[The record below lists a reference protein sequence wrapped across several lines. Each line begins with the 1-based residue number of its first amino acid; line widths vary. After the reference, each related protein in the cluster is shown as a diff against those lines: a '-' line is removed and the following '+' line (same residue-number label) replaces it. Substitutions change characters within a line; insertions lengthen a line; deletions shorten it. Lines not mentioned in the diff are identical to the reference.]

1 MPKQKRNWN
10 QLKQEFMETEL
21 DVSVS
26 AFLVSKWVPN
36 NSRSR
41 LNTKGRTKER
51 KEVKKKVMKVA
62 IDKSI
67 VKQAKALEIPMDEL
81 MLSKKEAVS
90 KVMQQ
95 VLEKDLDIQ
104 DLERTIKILRTELG
118 LPTSYSKNE
127 NMNTEKIEGIHII
140 MGKNLID
147 KKENDKNNV

>member
-1 MPKQKRNWN
+1 
-10 QLKQEFMETEL
+10 
-21 DVSVS
+21 
-26 AFLVSKWVPN
+26 
-36 NSRSR
+36 
-41 LNTKGRTKER
+41 
-51 KEVKKKVMKVA
+51 MKVA

>member
-51 KEVKKKVMKVA
+51 KEVKAKVMNRA
-62 IDKSI
+62 IEKSI
-67 VKQAKALEIPMDEL
+67 TKQAKELEIPMNEL
-81 MLSKKEAVS
+81 TLAKKNAVA

-95 VLEKDLDIQ
+95 ILDKDLDIK
-104 DLERTIKILRTELG
+104 DLETSIKILRTEMG

-127 NMNTEKIEGIHII
+127 NTNIEKIEGIHIL
-140 MGKNLID
+140 MGGNLID
-147 KKENDKNNV
+147 NGKNDKNNV

>member
-1 MPKQKRNWN
+1 MPKRKYDLVELKREYLSWNYESVNSFLIQKWLKTKINW
-10 QLKQEFMETEL
+10 K
-21 DVSVS
+21 DV
-26 AFLVSKWVPN
+26 
-36 NSRSR
+36 
-41 LNTKGRTKER
+41 KGRDKEKIKTKE
-51 KEVKKKVMKVA
+51 KALNKAMKKA
-62 IDKSI
+62 IT
-67 VKQAKALEIPMDEL
+67 KQANALEIPMNEL

>member
-1 MPKQKRNWN
+1 
-10 QLKQEFMETEL
+10 
-21 DVSVS
+21 
-26 AFLVSKWVPN
+26 
-36 NSRSR
+36 
-41 LNTKGRTKER
+41 
-51 KEVKKKVMKVA
+51 MKVA

-140 MGKNLID
+140 M
-147 KKENDKNNV
+147 

>member
-1 MPKQKRNWN
+1 
-10 QLKQEFMETEL
+10 
-21 DVSVS
+21 
-26 AFLVSKWVPN
+26 VPN

>member
-1 MPKQKRNWN
+1 MPIQKRNRN
-10 QLKQEFMETEL
+10 KLKQEFLETEL

-51 KEVKKKVMKVA
+51 KEVKAKVMNRA
-62 IDKSI
+62 IEKSI
-67 VKQAKALEIPMDEL
+67 TKQAKELEIPMNEL
-81 MLSKKEAVS
+81 TLAKKNAVA

-95 VLEKDLDIQ
+95 ILDKDLDIK
-104 DLERTIKILRTELG
+104 DLETSIKILRTEMG

-127 NMNTEKIEGIHII
+127 NTNIEKIEGIHIL
-140 MGKNLID
+140 MGGNLID
-147 KKENDKNNV
+147 NEKNDKNNV

>member
-1 MPKQKRNWN
+1 M
-10 QLKQEFMETEL
+10 
-21 DVSVS
+21 
-26 AFLVSKWVPN
+26 PN

-140 MGKNLID
+140 MGKNLTEKGGSND
-147 KKENDKNNV
+147 PKEV

>member
-1 MPKQKRNWN
+1 M
-10 QLKQEFMETEL
+10 
-21 DVSVS
+21 
-26 AFLVSKWVPN
+26 
-36 NSRSR
+36 
-41 LNTKGRTKER
+41 
-51 KEVKKKVMKVA
+51 KKA
-62 IDKSI
+62 IT
-67 VKQAKALEIPMDEL
+67 KQANALEIPMNEL

>member
-1 MPKQKRNWN
+1 MPIQKRNRN
-10 QLKQEFMETEL
+10 KLKQEFLETEL

-51 KEVKKKVMKVA
+51 KEVKAKVMNRA
-62 IDKSI
+62 IEKSI
-67 VKQAKALEIPMDEL
+67 TKQAKELEIPMNEL
-81 MLSKKEAVS
+81 TLAKKNAVA

-95 VLEKDLDIQ
+95 ILDKDLDIK
-104 DLERTIKILRTELG
+104 DLETSIKILRTEMG

-127 NMNTEKIEGIHII
+127 NTNIEKIEGIHIL
-140 MGKNLID
+140 MGGNLID
-147 KKENDKNNV
+147 NGKNDKNNV